1 MSEDEHNQD
10 EQIARDHAKYIEW
23 RQGADRMGES
33 SLDVMGWVV
42 DFSKIPFEK
51 LSEGDFQ
58 NLSSELYV
66 FASGYRGMNH
76 PPIFMSKTPAFDMLR
91 RPNKAEAQE
100 LQQLALSHLRN
111 LHTRQTT
118 EFRFD
123 TLKLV
128 VMSERT
134 TSLGSQLFPKTNKFK
149 EAFAYRLAQILGE
162 HGVELGECVEC
173 HTIFLATRARHRYC
187 GARCRN
193 RAGIREFRKAR
204 TVANTASDTPKNEGK
219 ARHGK
224 KRK

>member
-1 MSEDEHNQD
+1 MSENDHNQD
-10 EQIARDHAKYIEW
+10 EQTARRSAKSIEW
-23 RQGADRMGES
+23 HQGADRMGES
-33 SLDVMGWVV
+33 SLSVMGWLI
-42 DFSKIPFEK
+42 DFSKIPFDK

-66 FASGYRGMNH
+66 FASGYRGMDH
-76 PPIFMSKTPAFDMLR
+76 PPIFIAETPAFDMLR
-91 RPNKAEAQE
+91 RPTKGEAQE
-100 LQQLALSHLRN
+100 LQQLVLSHLRN

-128 VMSERT
+128 VMAERT

-149 EAFAYRLAQILGE
+149 EAFAYRLAQILGK

-204 TVANTASDTPKNEGK
+204 TAHTASDTPKKEGK